1 MESRESLLT
10 SLREDEKRLQE
21 LAQLV
26 GPKLRDRVEAVLK
39 NVQARL
45 TILELR
51 QGAVVTDAVAGVR
64 KESRTPV
71 EIAVEIH
78 GIAADGRLYRQE
90 ATTVDVSTKGARL
103 RGVDV
108 PLHRGCVLQLR
119 RDENVEPVRFRVMW
133 VAAAESE
140 IGIQLLDTGR
150 QVWDI
155 PHLQPSDRHNYE
167 SSPGEALAS

>member
-64 KESRTPV
+64 K
-71 EIAVEIH
+71 
-78 GIAADGRLYRQE
+78 
-90 ATTVDVSTKGARL
+90 
-103 RGVDV
+103 
-108 PLHRGCVLQLR
+108 
-119 RDENVEPVRFRVMW
+119 
-133 VAAAESE
+133 
-140 IGIQLLDTGR
+140 
-150 QVWDI
+150 
-155 PHLQPSDRHNYE
+155 
-167 SSPGEALAS
+167 